1 MQLNRNWNGRDF
13 WVGLAFAVVAVL
25 CLFFLL
31 SRARGAPLP
40 FPKQGDRAPEGPW
53 PVGRWQVTVDRDG
66 VPVHFTLQLNADKTG
81 WVNHR
86 DPDRRKPLMW
96 QRTTNLSGHWI
107 EMRNGPDPSIPEAWD
122 IGREWSI
129 WIDGSDPATG
139 KIAGGRMSIRRLP

>member
-1 MQLNRNWNGRDF
+1 MTRSDWYLVIGT
-13 WVGLAFAVVAVL
+13 VV
-25 CLFFLL
+25 FLL
-31 SRARGAPLP
+31 LYCAFMAFVVFPPPAISAPLP
-40 FPKQGDRAPEGPW
+40 FPKHGDRTPEGPW
-53 PVGRWQVTVDRDG
+53 PVGRWQITVDRDG

-86 DPDRRKPLMW
+86 EPDRRKTLRW
-96 QRTTNLSGHWI
+96 QRVTDLSGHWI